1 MKFRL
6 VHVLLIGCLGLMVG
20 CDSTDKIDSGQSPV
34 DGIHPDSFTFLKF
47 DLASGNP
54 AKFPLPNDVLRNPA
68 TGRLAFPSF
77 GSPAVQ
83 ALIAQV
89 NTLNGFSTSSFIR
102 IPFDGDVNHATVN
115 NSTVL
120 VIDMVALQQSPTTPA
135 NFLRPMVF
143 TWDTDET
150 GATVLKATP
159 VRPLRPG
166 RPHMVVITG
175 NVKNAAG
182 LSIESDTAMLA
193 LKSTATLTGTGA
205 ALEPLRQVYNANLWP
220 AAEAVT
226 QTKRLFIPGVFAFTT
241 QTLHA
246 GINSMYELAQLEPA
260 TPHVT
265 LAAVGTANVD
275 AVFTQLGQ
283 SAVPH
288 NAIGAFA
295 TGTINMPNYISH
307 PVTGFIQS
315 LENPT
320 RQDINYIA
328 TLPLAPSPFGD
339 GTYPVIIY
347 QHGITSRKETILAL
361 ANSAALGG
369 FATIGIDLALHGQRS
384 IDANGDGQ
392 IDPSGATFINLTNL
406 LLSRDNVRQSVSDLM
421 VLTRMISSGAGDITG
436 DGHNDLSS
444 AAITFTG
451 MSLGGIVGG
460 TFVSSEPHVGA
471 AVLNV
476 AGGRVPN
483 LLLNSASFGP
493 TIKAGL
499 AQFGLVE
506 HTSLFDIYF
515 MFAQAIFDDA
525 DPINYVGHA
534 SSGALSDGV
543 PTRIMIQEMMGDG
556 VVPNVATADLA
567 RALNG
572 AQVDAIEVISGLTQ
586 VQSPHYGSGI
596 YQFTTPA
603 DPGTAHSA
611 LLNPASGNPTA
622 AIQTQVLTFLGTAL
636 LGNPTIANP
645 FPAKDEIDIYRGMDA
660 PVDVTQ
666 MNFFPNV
673 K

>member
-6 VHVLLIGCLGLMVG
+6 VHALLIGCLGLLVG
-20 CDSTDKIDSGQSPV
+20 CDSTDKIDSSASPV
-34 DGIHPDSFTFLKF
+34 HDVHPDSFTFLKF

-54 AKFPLPNDVLRNPA
+54 AKFPLPNDVLRNPV

-77 GSPAVQ
+77 GSPAVA

-102 IPFDGDVNHATVN
+102 IPFDGDVDHATVN

-120 VIDMVALQQSPTTPA
+120 VVDLVDLALTPTVPA
-135 NFLRPMVF
+135 NFIRPMAF

-159 VRPLRPG
+159 IRPLKPG
-166 RPHMVVITG
+166 RTHMVVITG
-175 NVKNAAG
+175 NVKNAEG
-182 LSIESDTAMLA
+182 LSIESDSAMLA
-193 LKSTATLTGTGA
+193 LKSKATLTGTAA
-205 ALEPLRQVYNANLWP
+205 ALEPLRQVYNNNLWP
-220 AAEAVT
+220 AAEALT
-226 QTKRLFIPGVFAFTT
+226 QTKRLFIPGAFAFTT
-241 QTLHA
+241 ETLHS
-246 GINSMYELAQLEPA
+246 GIDAMYELAQQEHP
-260 TPHVT
+260 TPDVT
-265 LAAVGTANVD
+265 VAAVGSAQVD
-275 AVFTQLGQ
+275 GVYQLLGQ

-288 NAIGAFA
+288 GAIGALA
-295 TGTINMPNYISH
+295 TGSINMPNYISH
-307 PVTGFIQS
+307 PVNGFIQS

-320 RQDINYIA
+320 RVDINYIA

-369 FATIGIDLALHGQRS
+369 FATIGIDLVLHGDRS

-392 IDPSGATFINLTNL
+392 TDPSGATFINLTNL
-406 LLSRDNVRQSVSDLM
+406 LLSRDNVRQSVADLM
-421 VLTRMISSGAGDITG
+421 MLTRMISSGAGDITG
-436 DGHNDLSS
+436 DGHNDLNPQ
-444 AAITFTG
+444 ALTFTG

-460 TFVSSEPHVGA
+460 TFVSAEPHIGA

-493 TIKAGL
+493 AIRAGL
-499 AQFGLVE
+499 GQFGLVE

-534 SSGALSDGV
+534 ATGALSDGV
-543 PTRIMIQEMMGDG
+543 PTAIMIQEMIGDG
-556 VVPNVATADLA
+556 VVPNVATRDLA

-572 AQVDAIEVISGLTQ
+572 AQVDAIEAISGLAQ
-586 VQSPHYGSGI
+586 IASPHYGSGLF
-596 YQFTTPA
+596 QFTTPA

-622 AIQTQVLTFLGTAL
+622 AVQTQVLTFLGSAL
-636 LGNPTIANP
+636 LGNPTIQSP
-645 FPAKDEIDIYRGMDA
+645 FPTKDGIDLYRGMDA
-660 PVDVTQ
+660 SVDVSQ
-666 MNFFPNV
+666 MNFFP